1 MLDFECLLKRKKE
14 IKLQE
19 KTLKIFAVLFFAV
32 CHGETIGVFGFLTAC
47 RGFYLSQELL
57 IVSSMLS
64 TLHPCSGNTK
74 VKKGRASMRFYR

>member
-19 KTLKIFAVLFFAV
+19 KTLKIIAYFAV